1 MRRLNLFAIVSRR
14 GVAKCM
20 DNRRKKIVINRDF
33 QQHYAVITVV
43 MTVLLTNIFII
54 LRSLLPGDQP
64 LELTSTAAWT
74 IAIVELILIIGAWYG
89 SLKATHKIA
98 GPVFIFAR
106 QLKAVGAGDLWTRV
120 SLRQKDMFQEEATAI
135 NASLE
140 QLQGKVEAVQN
151 AAEVLQ
157 QAQTDGADT
166 GAAMVKLMT
175 ELAALRTV
183 RES

>member
-1 MRRLNLFAIVSRR
+1 
-14 GVAKCM
+14 M
-20 DNRRKKIVINRDF
+20 DNRRRQIVVNREF

-43 MTVLLTNIFII
+43 MTVLLANIFII
-54 LRSLLPGDQP
+54 FRALLPGDQP

-106 QLKAVGAGDLWTRV
+106 QLKAVGEGDLWTRI
-120 SLRQKDMFQEEATAI
+120 SLRKKDMFQEEASAI

-140 QLQGKVEAVQN
+140 QLQGKVEAVRN
-151 AAEVLQ
+151 AAENLQ
-157 QAQTDGADT
+157 QAQTNGTDT
-166 GAAMVKLMT
+166 GAAMDKLMT
-175 ELAALRTV
+175 ELATLRTA
-183 RES
+183 REN

>member
-1 MRRLNLFAIVSRR
+1 
-14 GVAKCM
+14 M
-20 DNRRKKIVINRDF
+20 DNRRRQIVVNREF

-43 MTVLLTNIFII
+43 MTVLLANIFII
-54 LRSLLPGDQP
+54 FRALLPGDQP

-106 QLKAVGAGDLWTRV
+106 QLKAVGEGDLWTRI
-120 SLRQKDMFQEEATAI
+120 SLRKKDMFQEEATAI

-140 QLQGKVEAVQN
+140 QLQGKVEAVRN
-151 AAEVLQ
+151 AAENLQ
-157 QAQTDGADT
+157 QAQTNDTDT
-166 GAAMVKLMT
+166 GAAMDKLMT
-175 ELAALRTV
+175 ELATLRTA
-183 RES
+183 REN